1 MKNSLNLPH
10 ILVIDDDKRIRELL
24 KKYLIENN
32 FLVSALG
39 DTSQAYSFIKTIKLD
54 LMILDLM
61 LPGENGFD
69 FANRLRS
76 EGYNFPIIM
85 LTAMG
90 EIDDKIKGLEIG
102 ADDYIVKP
110 FEPKELL
117 LRINNILKRNLKFN
131 HDIIYFGDFC
141 YSENKKLLTK
151 GGVALS
157 LTSSELML
165 LELLIKN
172 ANKILSREELAKE
185 LLINERSVDVQI
197 VRLRSKIESSFLQT
211 IRNQGYVLRI

>member
-39 DTSQAYSFIKTIKLD
+39 DTSQAYNFIKTIKLD

-76 EGYNFPIIM
+76 ESHNFPIIM

-90 EIDDKIKGLEIG
+90 EMDDKIKGLEIG

-117 LRINNILKRNLKFN
+117 LRINNILRRNHQFN
-131 HDIIYFGDFC
+131 QGIIYFGDFC

-172 ANKILSREELAKE
+172 ANKILSREELARE

>member
-1 MKNSLNLPH
+1 MNNKLNLPH
-10 ILVIDDDKRIRELL
+10 ILVIDDDSRIRELL

-32 FLVSALG
+32 FLVSTLS
-39 DTSQAYSFIKTIKLD
+39 DTSQANNFIKTIKID

-69 FANRLRS
+69 FANRIR
-76 EGYNFPIIM
+76 NHDFPIIM

-90 EIDDKIKGLEIG
+90 EKYDKIRGLEIG

-117 LRINNILKRNLKFN
+117 LRIHNILKRKPNFN
-131 HDIIYFGDFC
+131 KGTIYFGDFC
-141 YSENKKLLTK
+141 FSQSKKLLTK
-151 GGVALS
+151 GGTSIS
-157 LTSSELML
+157 LTSSEMML

-172 ANKILSREELAKE
+172 ANKILSREELSKE
-185 LLINERSVDVQI
+185 LMINERSVDVQI
-197 VRLRSKIESSFLQT
+197 VRLRNKINSSFLQT
-211 IRNQGYVLRI
+211 IRNQGYMLRI